1 MLSKVA
7 LVTCLI
13 SSAFAGPLAP
23 PYVVQRN
30 NPEHHVSNVGAPI
43 TKPINRYLLS
53 PHDTKISESTS
64 AQAPRTFPR
73 LHTREVNQ
81 KVLNAALANHDMSET
96 SYCNS
101 SGVDTYQMYRGNGSP
116 SEGWPEKSLWVP
128 FENMFRNYRGQML
141 QSCGNQNP
149 PQPNNN
155 EAEVK
160 AIYDGI
166 QKASVA
172 SGVDRRFILAILMQ
186 ESKGCVRAPT
196 TNYGVR
202 NPGLMQNHDGAGTCN
217 EGGLVKKPCPE
228 ATIHQMISEGVS
240 GTAAGDGLANCM
252 NVAAA
257 GGADVSAFYKAAR
270 IYNSGS
276 IAKTGQLQDGIATH
290 CYASDVANRL
300 TGWVA
305 APSKCTCDED
315 PKSCGI
321 VTK

>member
-13 SSAFAGPLAP
+13 SSALAGPLAP

-30 NPEHHVSNVGAPI
+30 NPEHHISNIDAPI
-43 TKPINRYLLS
+43 TKPINDNRYPLS
-53 PHDTKISESTS
+53 PHDT
-64 AQAPRTFPR
+64 RTYPR

-96 SYCNS
+96 TFCNS

-116 SEGWPEKSLWVP
+116 SEGWPEKALWVP

-149 PQPNNN
+149 PQPNND
-155 EAEVK
+155 EQEVK

-166 QKASVA
+166 LKASVA

-217 EGGLVKKPCPE
+217 EGGLVKKPCPV

-240 GTAAGDGLANCM
+240 GTAAGDGLANCI
-252 NVAAA
+252 NVA

-290 CYASDVANRL
+290 CYASDVA
-300 TGWVA
+300 
-305 APSKCTCDED
+305 K
-315 PKSCGI
+315 
-321 VTK
+321 